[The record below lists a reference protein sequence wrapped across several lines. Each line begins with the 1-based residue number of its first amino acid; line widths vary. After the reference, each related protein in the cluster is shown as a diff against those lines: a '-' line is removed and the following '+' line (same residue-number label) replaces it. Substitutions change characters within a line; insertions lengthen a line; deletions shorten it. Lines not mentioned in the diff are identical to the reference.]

1 MNFLP
6 ITLVLFCF
14 LCTAFSQFDFSHEVE
29 NHVEDHDLGFDLL
42 FPAGSAFE
50 SGHRNLQASNTK
62 YLKVSRYQFGG
73 CQKKFQYQ
81 TLQYYPLETCL
92 NPKQL
97 FKVGTTASPNLPSNI
112 GTWKTNGNM
121 AILGNANPNSASQG
135 ATLTT
140 TSTQNQ
146 IMGLKYTVNKDNVVE
161 VFAYSDTACNNNVM
175 MNNFPLN
182 NEWKTMGTTMSTGAQ
197 YSPVNNVA
205 VTDPNPAISTKPSG
219 GSIQSFY
226 ATYNAAPGTCND
238 AGKYWPSGGDNKL
251 SGQTQFYQPGSTAAL
266 DQAKNG
272 ISGFTT
278 FTNQALMY
286 YIPFSTKFEVL
297 TNFKPT
303 VLNPN
308 AENIPAMQATSSSTT
323 CTPPTGSSNPPMVVT
338 LKSQT
343 YGACTGPLEG
353 GMDNTNTLFPLSG
366 GYSGRG
372 PSYSTV
378 SSLFP
383 TDYFSKKLDC
393 VGGQEVTTY
402 YKDYQCMYPL
412 QRKVMNKCTWR
423 MAGNYGTWN
432 QKTGNS
438 ISGGEQNS
446 KVAITNTL
454 TGGWI
459 TQNKKV
465 DAAAQPIPYDQ
476 QPNPFKQ
483 TVFNSGATGNP
494 GIDPFTT
501 VNPFSAAVVRTCT
514 PGSKP
519 ETNLLAAPASQW
531 AYAELYTGDNCNG
544 QLFAKDSGVSF
555 TKPSDQSSDTG
566 ILLGGACNQCVA
578 STSDFL
584 PAMSTKLK
592 CTPANNKV
600 AGGMVF
606 ERSFY
611 QDMECKTEVKPVEP
625 SVPTGISNAPG
636 VIRGLYSQRSR
647 NSTCIKAPSSQYLY
661 PNTQANDY
669 EYFQVKS
676 YRWVIGGPPTGLGYT
691 LSKYPPNGGTTCAGA
706 PWQMATFSLTRA
718 DFMDTSTE
726 FINPGQTKKF
736 YCGGTQNSDC
746 TQQGGLEPATR
757 PTGSTVPGPYFKKF
771 YGNIISASYKRTGSC
786 DAGNINMQF
795 AADPKS
801 PKNDRFYSDI
811 LNTVPTGCQ
820 VISTQSTLYSCD
832 AAPAAKKKS
841 LLSPGE
847 IAAVVILGFL
857 GVMCC
862 IAIGVWFFVYYK
874 PKAGGAQRATAAG
887 VAPPAPAA
895 SKNPIGNNL

>member
-1 MNFLP
+1 
-6 ITLVLFCF
+6 
-14 LCTAFSQFDFSHEVE
+14 
-29 NHVEDHDLGFDLL
+29 
-42 FPAGSAFE
+42 
-50 SGHRNLQASNTK
+50 
-62 YLKVSRYQFGG
+62 
-73 CQKKFQYQ
+73 
-81 TLQYYPLETCL
+81 
-92 NPKQL
+92 
-97 FKVGTTASPNLPSNI
+97 
-112 GTWKTNGNM
+112 
-121 AILGNANPNSASQG
+121 
-135 ATLTT
+135 
-140 TSTQNQ
+140 
-146 IMGLKYTVNKDNVVE
+146 
-161 VFAYSDTACNNNVM
+161 
-175 MNNFPLN
+175 
-182 NEWKTMGTTMSTGAQ
+182 
-197 YSPVNNVA
+197 
-205 VTDPNPAISTKPSG
+205 
-219 GSIQSFY
+219 
-226 ATYNAAPGTCND
+226 
-238 AGKYWPSGGDNKL
+238 
-251 SGQTQFYQPGSTAAL
+251 
-266 DQAKNG
+266 
-272 ISGFTT
+272 
-278 FTNQALMY
+278 
-286 YIPFSTKFEVL
+286 
-297 TNFKPT
+297 
-303 VLNPN
+303 
-308 AENIPAMQATSSSTT
+308 
-323 CTPPTGSSNPPMVVT
+323 
-338 LKSQT
+338 
-343 YGACTGPLEG
+343 
-353 GMDNTNTLFPLSG
+353 MDNTNTLFPLSG

-531 AYAELYTGDNCNG
+531 AYAELYTGDNCDG

-718 DFMDTSTE
+718 DFKDTSTE